1 MESLM
6 RLNRRELMAGGIAAA
21 SMSLVSLSSAP
32 AWAVT
37 ADQAKAHIEATINE
51 LLDLLRTPGDAAS
64 RAPRLRSIM
73 ESRANL
79 PRVAQFSAGRIWR
92 EMSEDQQQR
101 YLDAFASYVARV
113 YSKQF
118 SEYAGEPEI
127 TIARVTDVGQR
138 GFLVSTP
145 TREKGGQAI
154 DVSWLVSD
162 RGGRV
167 EIADIIIEGVS
178 MVTTQREEIA
188 GMFQRRDNDVEALI
202 KALDAG

>member
-1 MESLM
+1 M
-6 RLNRRELMAGGIAAA
+6 RVNRRELLAGGIAGMTAA
-21 SMSLVSLSSAP
+21 LMPLAALALTE
-32 AWAVT
+32 A
-37 ADQAKAHIEATINE
+37 QARQHIEATINE
-51 LLDLLRTPGDAAS
+51 LLALLRTPGDAAS
-64 RAPRLRSIM
+64 RAPRLRAIM

-92 EMSEDQQQR
+92 EMSADQQQR
-101 YLDAFASYVARV
+101 YLDAFAAYVARV

-127 TIARVTDVGQR
+127 TIGRVTDAGQR

-145 TREKGGQAI
+145 TREKGGQPI
-154 DVSWLVSD
+154 DVTWLVSD

-178 MVTTQREEIA
+178 MVTTQREEIGA
-188 GMFQRRDNDVEALI
+188 MFQRRGNDVEALI
-202 KALDAG
+202 SHLAGS

>member
-1 MESLM
+1 MRVNRRKLLAGGVAGMGMSMVSLM
-6 RLNRRELMAGGIAAA
+6 PFAA
-21 SMSLVSLSSAP
+21 L
-32 AWAVT
+32 AVT
-37 ADQAKAHIEATINE
+37 EDQARAHIEATINE
-51 LLDLLRTPGDAAS
+51 LLALLRTPGDAAS
-64 RAPRLRSIM
+64 RAPRLRQIM
-73 ESRANL
+73 ETRANL
-79 PRVAQFSAGRIWR
+79 PRVAQFAAGRIWR

-101 YLDAFASYVARV
+101 YLEAFASYVANI

-127 TIARVTDVGQR
+127 SIGRVTDVGQR

-145 TREKGGQAI
+145 TREKGGQSI

-178 MVTTQREEIA
+178 MVTTQREEIGA
-188 GMFQRRDNDVEALI
+188 MFQRRGNDVEALI
-202 KALDAG
+202 KALANG

>member
-1 MESLM
+1 M
-6 RLNRRELMAGGIAAA
+6 RVNRRELLAGGVAGMTASLMPFAAVA
-21 SMSLVSLSSAP
+21 L
-32 AWAVT
+32 T
-37 ADQAKAHIEATINE
+37 ADQARAHIEATINE
-51 LLDLLRTPGDAAS
+51 LLDLLRTPGSAAS
-64 RAPRLRSIM
+64 RAPRLRGIM

-79 PRVAQFSAGRIWR
+79 PRVAQFAAGRIWR
-92 EMSEDQQQR
+92 EMSEDQQRR

-127 TIARVTDVGQR
+127 TIGRVTDVGQR

-145 TREKGGQAI
+145 TREKGGQPI

-178 MVTTQREEIA
+178 MVTTQREEIGA
-188 GMFQRRDNDVEALI
+188 MFQRRGSDIEALI
-202 KALDAG
+202 KALASG